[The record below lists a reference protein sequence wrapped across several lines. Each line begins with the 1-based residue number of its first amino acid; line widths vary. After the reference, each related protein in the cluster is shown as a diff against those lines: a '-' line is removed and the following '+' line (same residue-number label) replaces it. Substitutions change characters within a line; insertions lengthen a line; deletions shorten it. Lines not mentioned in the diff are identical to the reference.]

1 MVPLYGPEK
10 PSFIF
15 YYCLIEVEGI
25 GQTELELW
33 YLVNIEILNNSRKLR
48 LAVQCSILCI
58 YVILHT
64 VLAELSFV
72 NTELCNTIAQTG
84 QAGMICKPS
93 LPLCSS
99 FMLYDS
105 PRLEFYV
112 PKFEVEMTY

>member
-1 MVPLYGPEK
+1 MGRR
-10 PSFIF
+10 SS
-15 YYCLIEVEGI
+15 
-25 GQTELELW
+25 ELW
-33 YLVNIEILNNSRKLR
+33 YLVYIEILNNSRKLR

-72 NTELCNTIAQTG
+72 NKELCNTIAQTG

-93 LPLCSS
+93 LPLWSS

-112 PKFEVEMTY
+112 PKFEVEITY